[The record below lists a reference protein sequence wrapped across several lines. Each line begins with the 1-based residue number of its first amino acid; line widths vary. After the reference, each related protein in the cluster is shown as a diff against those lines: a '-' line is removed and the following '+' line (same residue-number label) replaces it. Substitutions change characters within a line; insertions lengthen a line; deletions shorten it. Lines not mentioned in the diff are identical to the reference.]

1 MELHLVLKAM
11 ADENRLKILKTLLH
25 QDCCVRALSRK
36 LGISE
41 AAVSQHL
48 KVLKEA
54 NLVSGERKGYFMHY
68 SVNREALHQLACE
81 IVSLASLEGHTCN
94 HENAGDATY
103 NLGKCR
109 FHNEQRCFRH
119 KQEDRKPEGDAQHDG
134 NS

>member
-1 MELHLVLKAM
+1 MELLLVLKAM
-11 ADENRLKILKTLLH
+11 ADESRLKILKTLLQ
-25 QDCCVRALSRK
+25 QDCCVMALSQK

-68 SVNREALHQLACE
+68 SINRETLHQLACE
-81 IVSLASLEGHTCN
+81 IISLASLESCSCN
-94 HENAGDATY
+94 HEKAENATHD
-103 NLGKCR
+103 LEKCGV
-109 FHNEQRCFRH
+109 HNEQQRCRY
-119 KQEDRKPEGDAQHDG
+119 KKEDRKPKGDAQHDG